1 MPALSYGTGGCT
13 TCRAGVPAPPPA
25 TQPQQTTVTAAALY
39 AQAQA
44 KGLPWWVWV
53 LGILALASAF
63 RGKR

>member
-13 TCRAGVPAPPPA
+13 TCRAGVPVPTPVAQAPQA
-25 TQPQQTTVTAAALY
+25 PQITNLL
-39 AQAQA
+39 AQA

-63 RGKR
+63 RGRRG